1 MNKVIIS
8 LLVAVCVLGMALVM
22 LNEKMGSKTDP
33 LKTKAEIGTTAS
45 PQDDAASVLPQEQVA
60 PDALVAA
67 PSQHAKP
74 APTAPPL
81 PEDSEMDKADKALAA
96 ASALQPD
103 RQQAVPAAKTQGT
116 GPSGKNATY
125 GKPVAGKKAAPV
137 NPPTRLAVFVRDKG
151 ATVRLTSHRPPIRYK
166 TMNLTNPE
174 RVVVDVEGLD
184 ALKAPGVPK
193 NPLVTNVRVGRI
205 EKGTRIVIDLST
217 KPKHTRFVLSN
228 EGDTL
233 NIRLY

>member
-8 LLVAVCVLGMALVM
+8 LLGAVCVLGMALVM
-22 LNEKMGSKTDP
+22 LNEKMGGKPDPMKTR
-33 LKTKAEIGTTAS
+33 AEIGTVVS
-45 PQDDAASVLPQEQVA
+45 PQDAAAPVLPQEQVA
-60 PDALVAA
+60 SDAIVAA
-67 PSQHAKP
+67 ASLHAKP
-74 APTAPPL
+74 APAERAI
-81 PEDSEMDKADKALAA
+81 PEASEMDKGDNALAV
-96 ASALQPD
+96 ASALQPA
-103 RQQAVPAAKTQGT
+103 RQQAVPAAKTQRT
-116 GPSGKNATY
+116 APSGKNATY

-166 TMNLTNPE
+166 TVNLTNPE

-193 NPLVTNVRVGRI
+193 NSLVTNVRVGRI
-205 EKGTRIVIDLST
+205 EKGTRVVIDLSA
-217 KPKHTRFVLSN
+217 KPKRTRFVLSN

-233 NIRLY
+233 DIRLY